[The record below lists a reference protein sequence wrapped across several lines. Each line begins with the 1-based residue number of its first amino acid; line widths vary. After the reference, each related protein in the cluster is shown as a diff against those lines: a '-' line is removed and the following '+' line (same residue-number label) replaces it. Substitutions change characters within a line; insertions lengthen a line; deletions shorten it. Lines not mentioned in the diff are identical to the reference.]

1 MSVDF
6 YAVKHVYCGIICQT
20 VNSDLQI
27 MEFEI
32 RRWEQINANF
42 ILLLFEHKHCVD
54 IEIFMTTLRLRF
66 LCLQSFYV
74 FFL

>member
-6 YAVKHVYCGIICQT
+6 YAVKRVYCGIICQT

-42 ILLLFEHKHCVD
+42 FLLLFEHKHCVD

>member
-32 RRWEQINANF
+32 RWEQINANF

-54 IEIFMTTLRLRF
+54 IEIFMTTLRLYLVFYMF
-66 LCLQSFYV
+66 L
-74 FFL
+74 